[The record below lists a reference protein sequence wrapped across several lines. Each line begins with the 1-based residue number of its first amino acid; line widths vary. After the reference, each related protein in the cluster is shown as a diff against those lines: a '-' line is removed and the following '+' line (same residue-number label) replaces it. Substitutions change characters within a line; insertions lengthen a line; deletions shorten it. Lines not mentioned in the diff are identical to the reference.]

1 MQPRRLNQGGDI
13 DRSRPIHFIF
23 NNQRLQGYQG
33 DSLASA
39 LLANNI
45 TLVARSIKYHRPR
58 GIVSAGLEESSAL
71 VTCLDQYGIPV
82 PNLKATEVILE
93 SNLVAKSQNCWPNV
107 NFDIAALLQM
117 GSAMLSAGFYYKTF
131 MWPKNWWH
139 LCYEKIIRRTAG
151 QGRISTRKDAKQYDR
166 RRAH

>member
-1 MQPRRLNQGGDI
+1 MQSRRLNQGGAI

-117 GSAMLSAGFYYKTF
+117 GSAMLSAGF
-131 MWPKNWWH
+131 
-139 LCYEKIIRRTAG
+139 
-151 QGRISTRKDAKQYDR
+151 
-166 RRAH
+166 